1 MKIINTLIFVFTLFI
16 FSGKTHAQA
25 TPNPCE
31 FDKVECGVSDINTLF
46 TSFESDTIIY
56 AAPDRSMPFWFAFG
70 DSATGVIDTTGSYN
84 FSLSLVSGPGT
95 ILGVPGTS
103 SGYYS
108 YLDDI
113 SFSAVGTYIVSV
125 NVSGF
130 PGSFV
135 GQLVF
140 EVPPEVNFCPES
152 PGGACI
158 NGGGNMIFAQP
169 QSSNVIPVDAVMP
182 VKVGMIDSIS
192 GNLDY
197 DFIGE
202 IYVEKASGPGQIYG
216 TLSMSGE
223 RWFNFTNLRFS
234 AEGMYTIRFFELDS
248 GFYADAF
255 MDVEVVEIS
264 GVNQVVSVNGV
275 DLYPNPINDKVTVSA
290 QTNLS
295 GSVIEIYSYSGQ
307 RVLVQEIVAQ
317 GNQAIINTERLP
329 KGVYM
334 LKVSNKNQ
342 TYLAVKIIK

>member
-1 MKIINTLIFVFTLFI
+1 MNIFRLLLGFLVLFLSSKIY
-16 FSGKTHAQA
+16 AQA

-31 FDKVECGVSDINTLF
+31 FDKFICGVADQNKLF
-46 TSFESDTIIY
+46 TSFENDTIVY
-56 AAPDRSMPFWFAFG
+56 AAPGRSMPFWFALG
-70 DSATGVIDTTGSYN
+70 DSVSGIIDTTGFYN
-84 FSLSLVSGPGT
+84 FSLSKVSGPGP
-95 ILGVPGTS
+95 ILGVPGTA

-113 SFSAVGTYIVSV
+113 SFSAVGTYVISV

-135 GQLVF
+135 GKLVF

-152 PGGACI
+152 PGGSCI
-158 NGGGNMIFAQP
+158 NGGGNKIFVKP

-182 VKVGMIDSIS
+182 VKVGVIDSIS

-202 IYVEKASGPGQIYG
+202 IYVEKASGPGQVYG

-234 AEGMYTIRFFELDS
+234 AEGIYTIRFFELDS
-248 GFYADAF
+248 GFYTDAL
-255 MDVEVVEIS
+255 MNVEVVEIS
-264 GVNQVVSVNGV
+264 GVNQVVSVDGV
-275 DLYPNPINDKVTVSA
+275 DLYPNPINDKVTISA
-290 QTNLS
+290 QSNLN
-295 GSVIEIYSYSGQ
+295 GSTIEIFSYSGQ
-307 RVLVQEIVAQ
+307 KVFEKNIIVE
-317 GNQAIINTERLP
+317 GNQTVINTGSLT

-334 LKVSNKNQ
+334 LTVSKENGSSWV
-342 TYLAVKIIK
+342 VKIIK